1 MHFYTL
7 TGDIVNDYENSFLF
21 LLKTHINNEKLPDG
35 YHFDIGR
42 VFSLAGIHNVLPM
55 IYSAAEGSSEDI
67 ILYRQKVKNSVA
79 FQMMKN
85 ANFSHLYNNIIDN
98 SIEATVLKGV
108 ICSSAY
114 PNPDYRLSSDFDIVV
129 KEEDRSSLHDFLLSE
144 GFFCKGDNYLDES
157 TGLYIE
163 VSTSLGEG
171 DGWIKDTA
179 ERVFDGFFDR
189 CISVDGFR
197 TLSHTDHFVYL
208 IYHAFKHFIGS
219 GFGVRQ
225 IIDIFLF
232 VKKYNAYI
240 DYERSK
246 EMLSEMN
253 AFSFACNIFLLI
265 EKYFDYIFDG
275 FDYKNDQ
282 SALCPDDFLA
292 DLLSAGVFGKSSEDR
307 LHSASLVLSAV
318 NDNGNKS
325 VLKTVFPSY
334 KIMKSKFAFL
344 KYLPF
349 LLPVMW
355 IYRLVVYLF
364 KLIGKKKNVSPVR
377 TIEIAESRIELLKT
391 MGIIK

>member
-1 MHFYTL
+1 MYFHSL
-7 TGDIVNDYENSFLF
+7 TGDIVTDYENSFLF

-35 YHFDIGR
+35 YRFDVGR
-42 VFSLAGIHNVLPM
+42 VFSLAEIHNVLPM
-55 IYSAAEGSSEDI
+55 IFVVTEEASEDV
-67 ILYRQKVKNSVA
+67 LMYKTKAKNSV
-79 FQMMKN
+79 FYQMMKN
-85 ANFSHLYNNIIDN
+85 THFSNLYNKFIEK
-98 SIEATVLKGV
+98 SIEVIVLKGI

-114 PNPDYRLSSDFDIVV
+114 PTPDYRLSSDFDIVV
-129 KEEDRSSLHDFLLSE
+129 KEKDRSLLHDFLLSE
-144 GFFCKGDNYLDES
+144 GFSCKGDNYLDES

-163 VSTSLGEG
+163 VSASLGEG
-171 DGWIKDTA
+171 EGWIKETA
-179 ERVFDGFFDR
+179 ERTFASFFDR
-189 CISVDGFR
+189 AVSVDGFR

-208 IYHAFKHFIGS
+208 IYHAFKHFVGS
-219 GFGVRQ
+219 GFGIRQ
-225 IIDIFLF
+225 VVDILLY
-232 VKKYNAYI
+232 VKKYGSDI
-240 DYERSK
+240 DYDRSK
-246 EMLSEMN
+246 IMLSEMN
-253 AFSFACNIFLLI
+253 AFSFACNVFLLI
-265 EKYFDYIFDG
+265 EKYFDYAFDG
-275 FDYKNDQ
+275 FDYKSNQ
-282 SALCPDDFLA
+282 SVLCPDDFLA

-391 MGIIK
+391 MEIIK

>member
-1 MHFYTL
+1 M
-7 TGDIVNDYENSFLF
+7 NDYENSFLF

-35 YHFDIGR
+35 YRFDIGR

-108 ICSSAY
+108 ICSLAY

-275 FDYKNDQ
+275 FDYKINQ
-282 SALCPDDFLA
+282 SVLCPDDFLA

-391 MGIIK
+391 MEIIK